1 MAIKPSL
8 EYCSLHFAEYW
19 FGTEKA
25 ITNKLKSPDRNLRLE
40 ALANGASYFR
50 VARTLPRAADVNL
63 GKPRYGPLLCI
74 LEHADHQW
82 REGQKMTS
90 LVDRVRKAI
99 GCEYG
104 GSPLSAA
111 SKFLWLFNKDPF
123 VIFDS
128 RARRQ
133 LGTAEG
139 KYEDFVAKWEKSY
152 SSLRGSIR
160 RASCNLS
167 TMRLYIS
174 AGHSLTDNEV
184 AETVHQEWFA
194 RRIHDIYLWEAG
206 DEGKTG
212 WRNSLSGGNRF
223 PGDDEP

>member
-1 MAIKPSL
+1 MALKLSL

-25 ITNKLKSPDRNLRLE
+25 ITNKLKSPDRNLRLK

-74 LEHADHQW
+74 LEDADHQW
-82 REGQKMTS
+82 REGQEMTS
-90 LVDRVRKAI
+90 LVDRVRNAI
-99 GCEYG
+99 GGVYG

-111 SKFLWLFNKDPF
+111 SKFLWLLNKDPF

-128 RARRQ
+128 RARRH
-133 LGTAEG
+133 LGTPEG
-139 KYEDFVAKWEKSY
+139 EYEKFVAKWEESY
-152 SSLRGSIR
+152 SSLRDTIR
-160 RASCNLS
+160 RASCSLS
-167 TMRLYIS
+167 TMRLYLS
-174 AGHSLTDNEV
+174 AGQSLTDDKV

-194 RRIHDIYLWEAG
+194 RRVHDIYLWEAG
-206 DEGKTG
+206 DVG
-212 WRNSLSGGNRF
+212 
-223 PGDDEP
+223 